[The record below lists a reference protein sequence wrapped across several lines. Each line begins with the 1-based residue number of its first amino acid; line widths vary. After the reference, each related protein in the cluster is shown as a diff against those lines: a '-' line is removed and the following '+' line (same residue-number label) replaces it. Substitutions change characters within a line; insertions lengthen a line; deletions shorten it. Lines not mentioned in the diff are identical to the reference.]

1 MMVMAEKCFCGLNPA
16 DIARGEP
23 YKDPGFRKV
32 KCAKCGLELLTDIKD
47 KTCCFECE
55 KSG

>member
-1 MMVMAEKCFCGLNPA
+1 MVMAEKCFCGLNPA

-32 KCAKCGLELLTDIKD
+32 KCAKCGLEFLTDIKD